1 MSKFKCMKKNENGV
15 MIANTEAVQA
25 IRDFLSDWYDV
36 PSIYK
41 TLASAYSELNDVTKS
56 GNVDVSALDNV
67 SKALDQC
74 MMMVELLEPFKD
86 NGEHQ

>member
-1 MSKFKCMKKNENGV
+1 MKQEEKGV
-15 MIANTEAVQA
+15 LIANTEAVQA

-41 TLASAYSELNDVTKS
+41 TIALAYGEVNFITSKKGIELGEMENITK
-56 GNVDVSALDNV
+56 V
-67 SKALDQC
+67 LDQC

-86 NGEHQ
+86 ERK